1 MMTSPTRNK
10 FSDIFQF
17 VIWKQI
23 LFQVLFPLISMLP
36 YAASAQTTSE
46 ANTSRSPFSTVLN
59 DSKVRR

>member
-1 MMTSPTRNK
+1 MTSPTRNK
-10 FSDIFQF
+10 FSDMFHL
-17 VIWKQI
+17 VAWAQI

-46 ANTSRSPFSTVLN
+46 ANTSRSPFSTVRN